1 MLAVQALYT
10 SLRSLKGN
18 QRACVFTEPLWAVPY
33 NLLLPFA
40 SLYMSAIGLID
51 AQIGA
56 IASLALAMELVWG
69 LLSGAIVDRF
79 GRRKTMLIFG
89 LLSWTISCAL
99 WAFAQNYW
107 FFVLAAA
114 FNSMWRVTGNSFSC
128 MIVEDG
134 DMKQMVNIYTILN
147 IMGLL
152 AGFLSPLYG
161 LFVERNELVPAMRGL
176 YGLAMVLMTL
186 KFSIQYRLSFESS
199 MGEQRIQECKG
210 RSILALSFG
219 AWPAFKEALKQKHL
233 LLCLLLMVLMTCFN
247 TVQANFWPLFVT
259 DKYGISD
266 SNLSVFPMVK
276 AVVTLLAYIMITP
289 RINLLRVRR
298 PLLLGFT
305 AQGLGLITLLLL
317 LPMGA
322 AAKGAVFFSAACDAF
337 ALAMLGPVM
346 ESLMSL
352 SIPSGERA
360 RINSLMFASIL
371 LISLPA
377 GWIAGQAA
385 QLSRVLP
392 LIMNL
397 CLVIGESAVAL
408 GIARVIQK
416 EQPADPA

>member
-1 MLAVQALYT
+1 MLAVKALYT

-18 QRACVFTEPLWAVPY
+18 QKACVFTEPLWAVPY
-33 NLLLPFA
+33 NLIVPFA
-40 SLYMSAIGLID
+40 SLYMSAVGLKD
-51 AQIGA
+51 AQIGT
-56 IASLALAMELVWG
+56 IASLSLAMELVWG

-79 GRRKTMLIFG
+79 GRRKTMLFFG
-89 LLSWTISCAL
+89 LLSWTISCAF
-99 WAFAQNYW
+99 WATAQGYW
-107 FFVLAAA
+107 IFVLAAI

-134 DMKQMVNIYTILN
+134 DTTQMVNIYTILS

-161 LFVERNELVPAMRGL
+161 LFIKQNELIPAMRGL
-176 YGLAMVLMTL
+176 YVLAMVWMTL
-186 KFSIQYRLSFESS
+186 KFLIQYRLSRESS
-199 MGEQRIQECKG
+199 IGKQRKQECKG
-210 RSILALSFG
+210 RSLFALSFG
-219 AWPAFKEALKQKHL
+219 AWPAFKEALKQKRL

-259 DKYGISD
+259 DKYGISG
-266 SNLSVFPMVK
+266 SSLSIFPMVK
-276 AVVTLLAYIMITP
+276 AVVTLLVYFLIAP
-289 RINLLRVRR
+289 RISLLLVRR

-305 AQGLGLITLLLL
+305 AQGLGLAALLAL
-317 LPMGA
+317 LPMGEA
-322 AAKGAVFFSAACDAF
+322 ASGAVFFSAACDAF

-352 SIPSGERA
+352 NIPGNERA

-371 LISLPA
+371 LISIPA

-385 QLSRVLP
+385 QYSRALP

-397 CLVIGESAVAL
+397 CLVAAEIAVAFRL
-408 GIARVIQK
+408 ARLIRQ
-416 EQPADPA
+416 EQTANNT